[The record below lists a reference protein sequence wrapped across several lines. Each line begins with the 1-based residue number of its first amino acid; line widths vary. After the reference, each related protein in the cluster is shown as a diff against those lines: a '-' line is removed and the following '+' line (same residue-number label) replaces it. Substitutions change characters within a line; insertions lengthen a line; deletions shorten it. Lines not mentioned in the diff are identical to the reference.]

1 MVTFTQPKLP
11 LSRFAV
17 LMISADT
24 ITAINGLA
32 QEGRPFCFA
41 LNFEGDEAIVGTDED
56 WKRRGLLFQMG
67 DFSNFDPAEIP
78 LSPADWLPQPMP
90 YETYWRAFDVVHAHL
105 LAGNSYLVNLTCPTP
120 VQTGM
125 NLETIFH
132 RSRAPY
138 KMLWPGRFAVFS
150 PETFVRIRDGVISTF
165 PMKGTIDAD
174 LPDAASKI
182 LADRKELAEHV
193 TIVDLLRNDLNRVA
207 RDVRVQRFRYL
218 DRIETNRKNLL
229 QVSSEISG
237 RLPDDY
243 RARLGNIL
251 AELLP
256 AGSVSGAPKAK
267 TLEIIQEAE
276 GAPRGFYTGIMGRFD
291 GRNVESAV
299 MIRFVEQGPDGLVFR
314 SGGGITVFSKP
325 QDEYNELIDKV
336 YVPIA

>member
-1 MVTFTQPKLP
+1 
-11 LSRFAV
+11 
-17 LMISADT
+17 MISAD
-24 ITAINGLA
+24 AIAAVNRLA
-32 QEGRPFCFA
+32 EEGRPFCFA
-41 LNFEGDEAIVGTDED
+41 FNFEADEALIGADED
-56 WKRRGLLFQMG
+56 WARQGILFQMG
-67 DFSNFDPAEIP
+67 DFSNFTPRETEAAP
-78 LSPADWLPQPMP
+78 VDWRPQPVP
-90 YETYWRAFDVVHAHL
+90 YETYRHAFEVVHGHL
-105 LAGNSYLVNLTCPTP
+105 QAGNSYLVNLTFPTP

-125 NLETIFH
+125 SLETIFH

-150 PETFVRIRDGVISTF
+150 PESFVRIRNGLISTF

-174 LPDAASKI
+174 LPNAASRI

-207 RDVRVQRFRYL
+207 TDVRVQRFRYL

-237 RLPDDY
+237 RLPGDY
-243 RARLGNIL
+243 RPRLGNIL

-267 TLEIIQEAE
+267 TLEIIREAE
-276 GAPRGFYTGIMGRFD
+276 GAPRGFYTGVMGRFD
-291 GRNVESAV
+291 GQNVESAV
-299 MIRFVEQGPDGLVFR
+299 MIRFVEQTATGLVFR

-325 QDEYNELIDKV
+325 QDEYNELTDKV

>member
-1 MVTFTQPKLP
+1 
-11 LSRFAV
+11 
-17 LMISADT
+17 MISADT
-24 ITAINGLA
+24 ITAINRLA

-41 LNFEGDEAIVGTDED
+41 INFEADEAVIGTDQD
-56 WKRRGLLFQMG
+56 WARRGILFQMG
-67 DFSNFDPAEIP
+67 GFSNFTQRETETT
-78 LSPADWLPQPMP
+78 LTNWLPQPVS
-90 YETYWRAFDVVHAHL
+90 YEAYRRAFEVVHGHL
-105 LAGNSYLVNLTCPTP
+105 LAGNSYLVNLTFPTP

-125 NLETIFH
+125 SLETIFH
-132 RSRAPY
+132 HSRAPY

-150 PETFVRIRDGVISTF
+150 PESFVRIRDGIISTF

-237 RLPDDY
+237 NLPEDY

-276 GAPRGFYTGIMGRFD
+276 GGPRGFYTGVMGRFD
-291 GRNVESAV
+291 GQNVESAV
-299 MIRFVEQGPDGLVFR
+299 MIRFVEQTSTGLVFR

-325 QDEYNELIDKV
+325 QDEYNELTDKV
-336 YVPIA
+336 YVPVA